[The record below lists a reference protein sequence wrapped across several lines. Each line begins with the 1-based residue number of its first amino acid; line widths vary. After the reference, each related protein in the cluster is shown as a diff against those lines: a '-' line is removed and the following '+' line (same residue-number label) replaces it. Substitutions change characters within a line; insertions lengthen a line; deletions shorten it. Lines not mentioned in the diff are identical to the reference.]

1 MKAADIMTT
10 QVLTTHSDA
19 TIAEAI
25 RLMLQHRISGLP
37 VVDKSGSLVGMVTEG
52 DFLRRTEVGTERHR
66 PRWLQFVLGPHRLA
80 DEYVHTHGRKV
91 GDVMTKEVV
100 SAEPDMPVDEIVR
113 LMERRRIKRVPI
125 VRGGKLLGIVSRA
138 NLLHALGSVAA
149 KTPKGVASDT
159 EIRTKIL
166 AEINKESWAP
176 RAEVTV
182 VVYDGIV
189 NYWGTILDEKQREAL
204 RVLAENTPGVS
215 EVRDHLV
222 YVEPIP
228 AIIN

>member
-10 QVLTTHSDA
+10 RVLTIRSDA
-19 TIAEAI
+19 TVAEAI
-25 RLMLQHRISGLP
+25 RLMLQNRISGLP
-37 VVDKSGSLVGMVTEG
+37 VVDKSGALAGMVTEG
-52 DFLRRTEVGTERHR
+52 DFMRRTEVGTERHR
-66 PRWLQFVLGPHRLA
+66 PRWLEFVLGPHRLA

-100 SAEPDMPVDEIVR
+100 TADPDTAVEEVVR

-125 VRGGKLLGIVSRA
+125 VRGEKLLGIVSRA
-138 NLLHALGSVAA
+138 NLLHALGSIAA
-149 KTPKGVASDT
+149 KTPKGIASDT
-159 EIRTKIL
+159 AIRAKIL
-166 AEINKESWAP
+166 AELDKQTWAP
-176 RAEVTV
+176 RADVTV
-182 VVYDGIV
+182 VVHDGIV

-204 RVLAENTPGVS
+204 RVLAENTPGVT

>member
-10 QVLTTHSDA
+10 RVLTTHSDA

-52 DFLRRTEVGTERHR
+52 DFLRRTEVGTERRR